1 MRHRWAI
8 QMCMG
13 LMAAATVVYFSQS
26 FSLSLMGVGVYL
38 ICLIPALFYGQ
49 RLQRDNKRLLTI
61 MWTLADE
68 MGYTTADLKRLS
80 GKYGEVDWALT
91 RPERL
96 DFSQAL
102 ESSRLSPVKCKLN
115 KRSAK
120 SKRCVWHKA

>member
-96 DFSQAL
+96 DFSPGAGVIKAVTCKMQIEQTQREIEAL
-102 ESSRLSPVKCKLN
+102 RL
-115 KRSAK
+115 A
-120 SKRCVWHKA
+120 

>member
-1 MRHRWAI
+1 
-8 QMCMG
+8 MG

-96 DFSQAL
+96 DFSPGAGVIKAVTCKMQIEQTQREIEAL
-102 ESSRLSPVKCKLN
+102 RL
-115 KRSAK
+115 A
-120 SKRCVWHKA
+120 